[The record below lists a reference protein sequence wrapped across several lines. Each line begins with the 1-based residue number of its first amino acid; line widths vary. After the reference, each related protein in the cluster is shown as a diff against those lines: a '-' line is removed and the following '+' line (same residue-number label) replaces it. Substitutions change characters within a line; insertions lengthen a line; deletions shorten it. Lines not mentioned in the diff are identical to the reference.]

1 MDFLKVGEWE
11 MHHVPPLAFAGLK
24 VKLELG
30 SFMVQASYFDLGL

>member
-1 MDFLKVGEWE
+1 MDFLKVREWE

-30 SFMVQASYFDLGL
+30 SFMVQVSYFDLGL